1 MIIGPKIYGL
11 VLAGGKSTRMGKDK
25 GMIPYHGMPQREYL
39 YHLLGRVC
47 PETFVS
53 IRSDQKADF
62 DEHTRTIIDDDQYKG
77 PFNGILSA
85 HKKFPE
91 VAWLIVACDMPLIDL
106 ASLQELIAARDPNVL
121 ASAFADKK
129 DPLPEPLCAI
139 WEPHALKASMAYLE
153 SGKGICPRKFL
164 IDNEI
169 KLVFPS
175 SPNVLLNANSEE
187 EYKEA
192 IVRLTVED
200 NGALKKP

>member
-25 GMIPYHGMPQREYL
+25 GLITYHGMPQREYL

-47 PETFVS
+47 TETYVS
-53 IRSDQKADF
+53 IRPEQKSEF
-62 DEHTRTIIDDDQYKG
+62 DERTPVILDDDVYKG

-85 HKKFPE
+85 HQKFPE
-91 VAWLIVACDMPLIDL
+91 VAWLVVACDMPLIDL
-106 ASLQELIAARDPNVL
+106 ASLQELIAARDPNAM
-121 ASAFADKK
+121 ASAFADKS

-139 WEPHALKASMAYLE
+139 WEPHALKKAIEYLE
-153 SGKGICPRKFL
+153 SGNGTCPRKFL
-164 IDNEI
+164 INSET

-192 IVRLTVED
+192 IVKLSIE
-200 NGALKKP
+200 